1 MRRLPLRAAYVTSAS
16 AGGYAGDSG
25 YALGLRLRLNSR
37 LSRGLSHPA
46 HRAGQRVIRKAA
58 FHNLDRRLG
67 VALRSRRR
75 PLRITRRLEIRAQV
89 HPQPQPEDL
98 LEQESHLLD
107 NSLIARGPRPLLL
120 REPAD

>member
-46 HRAGQRVIRKAA
+46 HRAGQRVIREAT
-58 FHNLDRRLG
+58 FHNLDGGLG
-67 VALRSRRR
+67 VAGRGRRR
-75 PLRITRRLEIRAQV
+75 RLRLTRRLEIRAQV
-89 HPQPQPEDL
+89 HPQTEPQNF
-98 LEQESHLLD
+98 LEE
-107 NSLIARGPRPLLL
+107 
-120 REPAD
+120 